1 MEKVQRAIIMAAG
14 FGSRM
19 RPLTYQTPKPL
30 IKVNGKSM
38 IETIIEGLISNGIS
52 DIYIVV
58 GYLKEKFNYLCTKYA
73 GIKLIDNPYFDTY
86 NNISSL
92 YVAREYIENSII
104 LDGDQL
110 ILNSQ
115 ILNDQISNS
124 GYSCVWTDK
133 YTDEWLMKVNE
144 DGKVLSCSRNGG
156 SNGYRLY
163 SISRWT
169 KADGKKLKQ
178 YLEQDFNAGNTE
190 IYWDDVVMFR
200 HFKDFDLGIY
210 PIKYSDIREIDNINE
225 LSEVDNTY
233 LQYLKEKD
241 NNFEK

>member
-19 RPLTYQTPKPL
+19 RPLTYKTPKPL
-30 IKVNGKSM
+30 IKVNGKPM
-38 IETIIEGLISNGIS
+38 IETIIEGLISNGINN
-52 DIYIVV
+52 IYIVV

-92 YVAREYIENSII
+92 YVAREYIEDSII

-115 ILNDQISNS
+115 ILNNQIGNS

-133 YTDEWLMKVNE
+133 
-144 DGKVLSCSRNGG
+144 
-156 SNGYRLY
+156 
-163 SISRWT
+163 
-169 KADGKKLKQ
+169 
-178 YLEQDFNAGNTE
+178 
-190 IYWDDVVMFR
+190 
-200 HFKDFDLGIY
+200 
-210 PIKYSDIREIDNINE
+210 
-225 LSEVDNTY
+225 
-233 LQYLKEKD
+233 
-241 NNFEK
+241 